1 MCEDMEEAIREQ
13 LEASKVISDAVRDA
27 CFQPWSDPFVRTT
40 AYEIPLEKYPS
51 ELGMAISQAI
61 MPRFPD
67 EGELGVQGACCI
79 AVAHAVLAIPVCISL
94 PVFGRSQRC
103 SQRLT
108 CQGPKAP

>member
-51 ELGMAISQAI
+51 ELGIALSIARSPLAFRSFKSQQQQQQPA
-61 MPRFPD
+61 
-67 EGELGVQGACCI
+67 A
-79 AVAHAVLAIPVCISL
+79 
-94 PVFGRSQRC
+94 RS
-103 SQRLT
+103 S
-108 CQGPKAP
+108 

>member
-51 ELGMAISQAI
+51 ELGMALSHAI
-61 MPRFPD
+61 MLRFPD
-67 EGELGVQGACCI
+67 EDELRVQDACCI
-79 AVAHAVLAIPVCISL
+79 AVAHAVPE
-94 PVFGRSQRC
+94 QR
-103 SQRLT
+103 
-108 CQGPKAP
+108 AV